1 MGLAQA
7 VSHKA
12 VLSRERINAFWDL
25 NHMEGTRDA
34 TILRL
39 HTATSRV
46 REHLREIEAPTL
58 ILWGED
64 DRIVPVEAAHGFH
77 AAIRNSKLVIYPKTG
92 HLPQE
97 EVADE
102 SAADVRAFLTSHH

>member
-1 MGLAQA
+1 MLSAQ
-7 VSHKA
+7 
-12 VLSRERINAFWDL
+12 RINTFWDL

-34 TILRL
+34 IIRRFS
-39 HTATSRV
+39 TATSSV
-46 REHLREIEAPTL
+46 REHLRDIEVPTL

-64 DRIVPVEAAHGFH
+64 DRIVPLEAAHGFH
-77 AAIRNSKLVIYPKTG
+77 AAIRNSKLVIYPNTG

-102 SAADVRAFLTSHH
+102 SAAEVRAFLTAHK